1 MDKREILYTKTKDVT
16 YTIAEV
22 RIVGNVIAA
31 PSSVVAELMRMARFQ
46 SANVATSHPVNAVA
60 TIPATFPDV
69 FMIEERN
76 PA

>member
-16 YTIAEV
+16 YTIADV
-22 RIVGNVIAA
+22 RIVGNAMTT
-31 PSSVVAELMRMARFQ
+31 PNSVVAELIRMARFQ
-46 SANVATSHPVNAVA
+46 SAKVATSHPVNAVA
-60 TIPATFPDV
+60 TMPATFPDV